1 MLAKQN
7 DLKEEMFMQFENRQG
22 QAQQMQAG
30 GFFQAA
36 DPRLAHVD
44 ESAVNAYV
52 VKVFGWMFFG
62 LLVTTVTT
70 VAIVVGIGAS
80 PAFGDLVFSMLQFPG
95 ILIVFAVQLGLVWVI
110 SARVMSMNPG
120 TAKLLYVLYAS
131 LNGLTVGLIAIL
143 FSMQIG
149 GMDVL
154 AIAFGLT
161 AASFGIMALYGY
173 LTGRDLTSMGSLLT
187 MALIGL
193 ILIMVVNMFLRSD
206 TMGLA
211 ISIVGLFIFL
221 GLVAADTNKIKNH
234 FARVALGSTDESR
247 AAMGTQLDQ
256 QALASNLAIVGAL
269 MLYLDFINIFLFILR
284 ILGNRR

>member
-1 MLAKQN
+1 
-7 DLKEEMFMQFENRQG
+7 MQFENRHG
-22 QAQQMQAG
+22 QAQQVQQG

-36 DPRLAHVD
+36 DPGLAYVD
-44 ESAVNAYV
+44 ASAVNAYV

-62 LLVTTVTT
+62 LMVTTIAT

-80 PAFGDLVFSMLQFPG
+80 AAFEQLVFNMLQFPG
-95 ILIVFAVQLGLVWVI
+95 ILIVFALQLGLVWVI
-110 SARVMSMNPG
+110 SSRVMTMNPG
-120 TAKLLYVLYAS
+120 TAKFLYVLYAS

-149 GMDVL
+149 GMEVL
-154 AIAFGLT
+154 GIAFGLT

-173 LTGRDLTSMGSLLT
+173 LTGRDLTSFGSLLT

-193 ILIMVVNMFLRSD
+193 ILIMVVNMFLGSD
-206 TMGLA
+206 TMSFA

-234 FARVALGSTDESR
+234 FARVALGSTNESR

>member
-1 MLAKQN
+1 
-7 DLKEEMFMQFENRQG
+7 MQFGNRHG
-22 QAQQMQAG
+22 QAQHVQQD

-44 ESAVNAYV
+44 EWAVNAYV

-62 LLVTTVTT
+62 LLVTTLAT
-70 VAIVVGIGAS
+70 VGIVVGIGAS
-80 PAFGDLVFSMLQFPG
+80 YEFAYFVLSLIQPPG
-95 ILIVFAVQLGLVWVI
+95 IFVVFIAQIALVWII
-110 SARVMSMNPG
+110 SARVMTMNPG
-120 TAKLLYVLYAS
+120 TAKLLYVIYAS

-143 FSMQIG
+143 FSAAIG
-149 GMDVL
+149 GMHVL
-154 AIAFGLT
+154 GTAFGLT
-161 AASFGIMALYGY
+161 AASFGAMALYGY
-173 LTGRDLTSMGSLLT
+173 FTGRDLTSFSSLLR

-193 ILIMVVNMFLRSD
+193 ILVMVVNMFLGSD
-206 TMGLA
+206 TMGFA

-247 AAMGTQLDQ
+247 AAMGSQLDQ

>member
-1 MLAKQN
+1 MQLDKQ
-7 DLKEEMFMQFENRQG
+7 KSG
-22 QAQQMQAG
+22 AQQMQQG

-36 DPRLAHVD
+36 DPRLAQVD
-44 ESAVNAYV
+44 EAAVNGYV

-62 LLVTTVTT
+62 LLVTTIATI
-70 VAIVVGIGAS
+70 AIVIGMSDPAFAQLIASLISS
-80 PAFGDLVFSMLQFPG
+80 PAIFVVFIAQ
-95 ILIVFAVQLGLVWVI
+95 IGLVWVI

-120 TAKLLYVLYAS
+120 TAKLLYVIYAS

-149 GMDVL
+149 GMHVL
-154 AIAFGLT
+154 GTAFGLT
-161 AASFGIMALYGY
+161 AASFGAMALYGY
-173 LTGRDLTSMGSLLT
+173 FTGKDLTSFSSLLR

-193 ILIMVVNMFLRSD
+193 ILIMVVNIFLGSD
-206 TMGLA
+206 TMSFA

-247 AAMGTQLDQ
+247 AAMGINIDQ

-284 ILGNRR
+284 LLGGRR